1 MIGADDI
8 VIRDLGG
15 GVPKER
21 IRVRRRVDGDHDV
34 EVARVVVSDVDV
46 DGRVL
51 VAGQVAG
58 RGVARGA
65 QRRGLRGLDVV
76 VDLAEDLGGVV
87 VVEEGEGVGAD
98 VDGVVADADEVVE
111 RPGCFV
117 QGGGGCG
124 CGGGEAGEGQ
134 EVGEVHGDAVKE
146 ANVQIEG
153 E

>member
-1 MIGADDI
+1 M
-8 VIRDLGG
+8 
-15 GVPKER
+15 
-21 IRVRRRVDGDHDV
+21 
-34 EVARVVVSDVDV
+34 
-46 DGRVL
+46 
-51 VAGQVAG
+51 
-58 RGVARGA
+58 
-65 QRRGLRGLDVV
+65 
-76 VDLAEDLGGVV
+76 DLAEDLGGVV

-98 VDGVVADADEVVE
+98 VDGVVTDADEVVE